1 MLAWLRDA
9 ATGEERALVL
19 RLYARAAIAAVPAA
33 DTDALPAASLSRLAA
48 HGVIT
53 RSPHPLPPPSDRDAS
68 VLWAPAPIDDPHAAA
83 ATATAAAATAAG
95 EGWDGAV
102 SEGAQG
108 PPSSPPAAAVAAAV
122 AAAAVAR
129 ERSGGEAVEEAR
141 RQPWPTPAAAAG
153 WALTTAA
160 VAALD
165 HLACWLFLD
174 DDGVEED
181 LRDPD
186 RLWPAEAGGALGAR
200 RRWAYVCLRH
210 GDLGTRLAR
219 AYLPTPPPPP
229 SSQQQP
235 TLWSL
240 PEALAVYVSA
250 LRLERRAEL
259 LRDGL
264 GRHAGRVP
272 VEGWVAAAAAAE
284 WRTLLA
290 TAVARLTALKSAAV
304 SAVDAH
310 DASEG
315 GVLARMVWHGLDL
328 LERAPDA
335 PAPLQAQAQAQARDT
350 LELLLYLPYHR
361 ARRGRWWV
369 RLVRLLERWRPA
381 YALERTHQGTI
392 RRAQPWRERMAW
404 LKRFAC
410 MNGCS
415 VTRSLGGGGGASSTA
430 DAAGGADAR
439 ASAVDHAAV

>member
-1 MLAWLRDA
+1 
-9 ATGEERALVL
+9 
-19 RLYARAAIAAVPAA
+19 
-33 DTDALPAASLSRLAA
+33 
-48 HGVIT
+48 
-53 RSPHPLPPPSDRDAS
+53 
-68 VLWAPAPIDDPHAAA
+68 
-83 ATATAAAATAAG
+83 
-95 EGWDGAV
+95 
-102 SEGAQG
+102 
-108 PPSSPPAAAVAAAV
+108 
-122 AAAAVAR
+122 
-129 ERSGGEAVEEAR
+129 
-141 RQPWPTPAAAAG
+141 
-153 WALTTAA
+153 
-160 VAALD
+160 
-165 HLACWLFLD
+165 
-174 DDGVEED
+174 
-181 LRDPD
+181 
-186 RLWPAEAGGALGAR
+186 
-200 RRWAYVCLRH
+200 
-210 GDLGTRLAR
+210 
-219 AYLPTPPPPP
+219 
-229 SSQQQP
+229 
-235 TLWSL
+235 
-240 PEALAVYVSA
+240 
-250 LRLERRAEL
+250 
-259 LRDGL
+259 
-264 GRHAGRVP
+264 
-272 VEGWVAAAAAAE
+272 
-284 WRTLLA
+284 
-290 TAVARLTALKSAAV
+290 VARLTALKSAAV